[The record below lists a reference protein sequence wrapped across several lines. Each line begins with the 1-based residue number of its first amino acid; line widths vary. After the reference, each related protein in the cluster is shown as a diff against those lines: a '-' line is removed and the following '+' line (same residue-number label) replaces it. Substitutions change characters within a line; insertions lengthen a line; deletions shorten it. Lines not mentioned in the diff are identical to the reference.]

1 MSADIELSL
10 RSRMMLCSDEAGW
23 YPSVFLRNETFP
35 KAFAVPCLLS
45 ALKIYYMSFPYQEVA
60 LFVWQ

>member
-1 MSADIELSL
+1 
-10 RSRMMLCSDEAGW
+10 MMLCSDEAGW